1 MSHPGPS
8 VRFAVWLLE
17 RLRLPSVAR
26 GWALKRLVTHNG
38 SLAGATATELRRI
51 LTDRQSAQRAML
63 LSYSSPGL
71 TARAVLDGVDREA
84 LVAPAAVLLSTLQA
98 EPGTLSLALSEAITL
113 DLAGSELQTRTAFL
127 AVRRAPE
134 RVLAP
139 HRLGI
144 FRRAWSFSEQPVDP
158 YQPSALHYAARSAA
172 AALISKHS
180 DVRAEALSSLPRAAQ
195 RRQLMLVYAAGLQ
208 GIQAQLAEEF
218 VRVLAVTDTSE
229 QDVLGF
235 ARDCDR
241 DFSAQDPV
249 PTQGAPWWRTALEQL
264 RRALTTPRPPR
275 LVSIAASI
283 LGWPVCGAGFVLA
296 VDQIVAIH
304 YNAKLGTGTIVAI
317 AGVLVA
323 IHVVASELAADR
335 LPGLV
340 ARATSV
346 PLPLWGGYGSVA
358 VLYGLALWE
367 PGRSHQHLHSLLAI
381 GVAIALALSLVAA
394 LSRLLSRTDNVVAAQ
409 IFASGEARRAA
420 RAGRKVGRL
429 HRSILTSRS
438 KMNAMSWIRPTG
450 SAPLSVRGYSVCS
463 GSEGYLVISE
473 RVLSRLDRDE
483 RWRDGSR
490 LWVSEV
496 PGSLVHRGDALATL
510 ALPGNAVLKYST
522 RSEVQRLFRTRRL
535 AGAERAAEAVTALV
549 QLTNSLA
556 ESGNEAGASRAAVR
570 TVELLEGHLR
580 GLERGRGK
588 LPEAETGA
596 PVVVSRTASL
606 AIGRAMRGA
615 EHPAAQEVM
624 SALIRRSLSVC
635 TSGDPFLG
643 IMIGELDPRHSQA
656 QLLVLDLLEECG
668 RAAVRLGDRAVRGR
682 WWEIMAELT
691 DDQSLQRNARAAA
704 GRMVQYSILVDSRT
718 AEANWTRLAALLHDN
733 DGQDIMTAA
742 RVGASALAVGQP
754 SVSVL
759 TARWLPDNA
768 WEWLDGRYKS
778 EQHMQW
784 EKARDQMYGHL
795 LGAEPEAAL
804 EGFLRLG
811 RAITEHVPV
820 AVEASPQA
828 GS

>member
-1 MSHPGPS
+1 VSRPGPN

-17 RLRLPSVAR
+17 RQRLPSLVSR
-26 GWALKRLVTHNG
+26 WALKRLIAHNR
-38 SLAGATATELRRI
+38 SLIGATATELRLI
-51 LTDRQSAQRAML
+51 LAGRQSAQRAML
-63 LSYSSPGL
+63 LSYSLPGL
-71 TARAVLDGVDREA
+71 TPRAVLDGVAREA
-84 LVAPAAVLLSTLQA
+84 LVAPAAVLLSALQT
-98 EPGTLSLALSEAITL
+98 EPGALSLALSQAITL
-113 DLAGSELQTRTAFL
+113 DLAGSEIQTRTAFL

-158 YQPSALHYAARSAA
+158 YQPSALHSAARSAA
-172 AALISKHS
+172 AALISEHG
-180 DVRAEALSSLPRAAQ
+180 DVRAEALSSLPGAVQ

-208 GIQAQLAEEF
+208 GIREQLADEF
-218 VRVLAVTDTSE
+218 VRVLAATDTSE

-249 PTQGAPWWRTALEQL
+249 PTQGAPWWRTALEHL
-264 RRALTTPRPPR
+264 RRVLNTPRPPR
-275 LVSIAASI
+275 QASIAASI
-283 LGWPVCGAGFVLA
+283 LGWPVCGASLA
-296 VDQIVAIH
+296 LAFDQIVAIH
-304 YNAKLGTGTIVAI
+304 YNAKLSTGTIVAI

-340 ARATSV
+340 ARATSI

-358 VLYGLALWE
+358 VLYGLALWA
-367 PGRSHQHLHSLLAI
+367 PVHSRQHLHSLLAI
-381 GVAIALALSLVAA
+381 GVALALALSLVAA

-409 IFASGEARRAA
+409 IFASGEARRAT

-438 KMNAMSWIRPTG
+438 KMNAMSWIRPT
-450 SAPLSVRGYSVCS
+450 SSLPLSVHGYPVSS

-483 RWRDGSR
+483 RWQDGSR

-496 PGSLVHRGDALATL
+496 AGSLVHRGDALATL
-510 ALPGNAVLKYST
+510 TLPDNAMLEYST

-580 GLERGRGK
+580 GLEHGRGE
-588 LPEAETGA
+588 LPEGETGA

-606 AIGRAMRGA
+606 AIGRAMRRA
-615 EHPAAQEVM
+615 EHPAVREVM

-643 IMIGELDPRHSQA
+643 TMVGELDPRRSQA

-668 RAAVRLGDRAVRGR
+668 RAAVRLGDRVVRDR
-682 WWEIMAELT
+682 WWEMITELAR
-691 DDQSLQRNARAAA
+691 DEALQRNARAAA
-704 GRMVQYSILVDSRT
+704 GRMVQYSVLVASRT
-718 AEANWTRLAALLHDN
+718 AEANWTRLAALLRDTDSN
-733 DGQDIMTAA
+733 DIMTAA
-742 RVGASALAVGQP
+742 RFGATALAIGQP
-754 SVSVL
+754 SLSVL
-759 TARWLPDNA
+759 TARWLPHDT
-768 WEWLDGRYKS
+768 WGRLDQRYKS
-778 EQHMQW
+778 HEHMEW
-784 EKARDQMYGHL
+784 EKAHDQLYGHL
-795 LGAEPEAAL
+795 LGAQPEAAL
-804 EGFLRLG
+804 EGFVRLG
-811 RAITEHVPV
+811 RAVTKD
-820 AVEASPQA
+820 ATATAATGPQTRF
-828 GS
+828 